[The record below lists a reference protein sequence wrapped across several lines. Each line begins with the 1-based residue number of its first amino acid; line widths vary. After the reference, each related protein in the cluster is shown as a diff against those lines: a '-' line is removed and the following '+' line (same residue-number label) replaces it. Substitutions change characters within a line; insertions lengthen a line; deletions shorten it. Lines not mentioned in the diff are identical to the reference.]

1 MSLYIPVKVRQV
13 SIKWK
18 FCQTS
23 MYASFLING
32 KWTSPTFNGYT
43 VTWNPN
49 DPCFAWK
56 RPSFG
61 RFKPQNRGQTGSRQ
75 LYMLYGYTS
84 YMIIIQT
91 RLLGSHKVSTLLR
104 APGKPCV
111 SLRRGVRFGWTSS
124 SWFRSINFGCRGS
137 RWFPVAG
144 QAEDYGD
151 ATELTQQLYQAL
163 VSFFV
168 CVIKCVTGQ
177 LPLRTIAPTKARTQG
192 TWHVKVQIG
201 DLSSFVTARFVVT
214 LLPFFVGERYYT
226 LKKYWNLNISCLKR
240 DIWTKSP
247 FLLGIQH
254 LPFQELIMLRWD
266 GNDVNHFTLFSV
278 RDKSMTGFH
287 FMSPQAFVQ
296 QPMFGS
302 WVLAKYLWYCC

>member
-137 RWFPVAG
+137 RWFSRRRASRRLRWC
-144 QAEDYGD
+144 YG
-151 ATELTQQLYQAL
+151 TYPTTIPGLGVFFLCVWSSVWL
-163 VSFFV
+163 VS
-168 CVIKCVTGQ
+168 
-177 LPLRTIAPTKARTQG
+177 
-192 TWHVKVQIG
+192 
-201 DLSSFVTARFVVT
+201 
-214 LLPFFVGERYYT
+214 
-226 LKKYWNLNISCLKR
+226 
-240 DIWTKSP
+240 
-247 FLLGIQH
+247 
-254 LPFQELIMLRWD
+254 
-266 GNDVNHFTLFSV
+266 
-278 RDKSMTGFH
+278 
-287 FMSPQAFVQ
+287 
-296 QPMFGS
+296 
-302 WVLAKYLWYCC
+302 YL